1 MSCSSDDENEN
12 GGNTANSDFI
22 LNIDGTDY
30 PMWVNGVE
38 LDEDYFV
45 FLLYSNKTGIDP
57 DIVLSYYGVIS
68 DYNVPTSVA
77 NESQLFFYDEFMNI
91 IRVVHPLNKIKVIAL
106 SKLNIMENGNKPM
119 VIKLL
124 PLTGQCQL
132 NIN

>member
-77 NESQLFFYDEFMNI
+77 NESQLFFYDEFYEYYSGSASAKQDKSNRTVEIKYNGKWKQTNGDKI
-91 IRVVHPLNKIKVIAL
+91 ITINGTVPIKY
-106 SKLNIMENGNKPM
+106 
-119 VIKLL
+119 
-124 PLTGQCQL
+124 
-132 NIN
+132 